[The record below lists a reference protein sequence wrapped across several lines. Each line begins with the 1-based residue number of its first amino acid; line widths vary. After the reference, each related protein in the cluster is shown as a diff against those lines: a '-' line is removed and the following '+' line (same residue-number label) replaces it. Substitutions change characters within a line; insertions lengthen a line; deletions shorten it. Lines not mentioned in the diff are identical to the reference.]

1 MNYKV
6 MVLALV
12 FSFGYIA
19 NDIIKESNISVISS
33 AKADVAGMDA
43 YDLRTDYDFKKAVK
57 HIVSNCW
64 VDVSGESISCY

>member
-19 NDIIKESNISVISS
+19 NDIIRESNISVISS
-33 AKADVAGMDA
+33 AKADVAGMGYRALVGD
-43 YDLRTDYDFKKAVK
+43 RDFIGAVQS
-57 HIVSNCW
+57 IVGNCW
-64 VDVSGESISCY
+64 VDGEYINC